1 MKTNYYAN
9 LLKRMILILIASA
22 VLGTMLLVL
31 AFFIPPERIRENV
44 YASAD
49 VLLLNDISN
58 ISDNSFSRYIWQ
70 EREQYTDAIMVQ
82 NAMEQ
87 IEGKNAFEH
96 AMWVYHS
103 DLDPEIWSP
112 EDSLRAY
119 CTALNTEGMFLHEY
133 SRYWHGYLVYLRPL
147 LSIFTW
153 SQVLTIEVV
162 IQIVLFIL
170 VLAVA
175 WKKKDYGVIAAVL
188 TGTFFIKPTVVMASL
203 TMSVC
208 WLITLGAILY
218 MLLRQDSLEQKN
230 RYPEFFLILGILT
243 AYFDFLT
250 YPAVTVGFPLCVYF
264 LLKLKENQNLK
275 SSLAKLI
282 LYGVSWCI
290 GYVGMWGLKW
300 VVADLTLHTGTI
312 KDAAWSIIGRTE
324 SIGGRPRMNGG
335 LYVIGLN
342 LQEYKYMIYAIA
354 AVVIGVMAVVA
365 TIYALRKT
373 TIKIVLTRLLP
384 YIIICCIPFLWIIVV
399 QHHSALHARFT
410 FRIISIA
417 AMAGCCMIIAIK
429 DLFSKKSTCK

>member
-1 MKTNYYAN
+1 MKTNYYAQ
-9 LLKRMILILIASA
+9 LLKRMILILMVSA
-22 VLGTMLLVL
+22 VLGTVLLVL
-31 AFFIPPERIRENV
+31 AFCIPPERIRENV

-49 VLLLNDISN
+49 VLLLDDISN
-58 ISDNSFSRYIWQ
+58 ISDKAFSKYIWQ

-82 NAMEQ
+82 NALEK

-96 AMWVYHS
+96 AMWAYHS
-103 DLDPEIWSP
+103 DLDPEIWTP
-112 EDSLRAY
+112 EESLRAY
-119 CTALNTEGMFLHEY
+119 CATQNTEGMFLHEY

-153 SQVLTIEVV
+153 SQVLTMEVV
-162 IQIVLFIL
+162 LQIILLVL

-175 WKKKDYGVIAAVL
+175 WKKKAYGVIAAVL
-188 TGTFFIKPTVVMASL
+188 TGTFFIKPEVVMASF

-208 WLITLGAILY
+208 WIITLGALLY
-218 MLLRQDSLEQKN
+218 MLLHHNRLEEKN
-230 RYPEFFLILGILT
+230 RYPEFFLIIGILT

-250 YPAVTVGFPLCVYF
+250 YPAVTAGFPLCVYF
-264 LLKLKENQNLK
+264 LMKRREKQDWK
-275 SSLAKLI
+275 SDLGKLI
-282 LYGVSWCI
+282 LYGASCCV

-300 VVADLTLHTGTI
+300 VIADLTLHTGTI
-312 KDAAWSIIGRTE
+312 KDAVWSIIGRTE

-342 LQEYKYMIYAIA
+342 LQEYKYAIYAIV
-354 AVVIGVMAVVA
+354 AVVIGVLAIFA
-365 TIYALRKT
+365 LIGALRKT
-373 TIKIVLTRLLP
+373 SIKAVLERILP
-384 YIIICCIPFLWIIVV
+384 YIIIFFIPFLWITVV

-417 AMAGCCMIIAIK
+417 AMAGCCIIIALK